1 MGLCYN
7 DYKMTDLE
15 LIQKALGND
24 IECFAE
30 LIKRYEAPLLRYIL
44 RISSFSE
51 EEAEEILQEAFIKA
65 WSNLNDFDQDIK
77 FSSWI
82 YRIVHNQTI
91 SEFRKAKSRAYDK
104 KVDLENELFENLGSE
119 IDLVKQTNTKLN
131 QEILARALY
140 NLKIK
145 YREILVLR
153 YLEEKSYDE
162 ISDIIKKPQGTV
174 ATMLNRAKKQLKEKL
189 EKIDFKY
196 E

>member
-7 DYKMTDLE
+7 DHKMTDLE

>member
-1 MGLCYN
+1 
-7 DYKMTDLE
+7 MTDLE